1 MVFLTIMIWTA
12 ASHGPHR
19 EAASAGHCRPS
30 DLGGGA
36 PFVVQASPIR
46 YWQMNAVA
54 AIVGS
59 WRWRW
64 ITVIYEDIDS
74 AATDIIPCLADALK
88 QVGSEIGYL
97 LALPPFTVNSSTPL
111 SDELERLKGRQSR
124 VFVLHSSLSMAV
136 SLFQTA
142 NELGMM
148 EEGCVWIITYST
160 TSLVHSVNSAIIS
173 HQCKAF

>member
-64 ITVIYEDIDS
+64 ITVIYEDIDCNAQAFS
-74 AATDIIPCLADALK
+74 
-88 QVGSEIGYL
+88 
-97 LALPPFTVNSSTPL
+97 F
-111 SDELERLKGRQSR
+111 KG
-124 VFVLHSSLSMAV
+124 
-136 SLFQTA
+136 
-142 NELGMM
+142 NLGN
-148 EEGCVWIITYST
+148 CY
-160 TSLVHSVNSAIIS
+160 
-173 HQCKAF
+173 